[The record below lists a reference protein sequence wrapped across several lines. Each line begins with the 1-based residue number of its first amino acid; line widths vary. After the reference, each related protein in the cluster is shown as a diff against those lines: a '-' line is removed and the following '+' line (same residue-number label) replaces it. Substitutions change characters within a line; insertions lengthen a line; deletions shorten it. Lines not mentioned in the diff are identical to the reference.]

1 MTGLFIV
8 VVILLM
14 LSDYVSPVCLPFPE
28 MMPEEVKIEPEVA
41 GWGATDILAR
51 RFYLRELL
59 LITLFYYFEVL

>member
-51 RFYLRELL
+51 RFYLRESL
-59 LITLFYYFEVL
+59 LITLFYYLEVL